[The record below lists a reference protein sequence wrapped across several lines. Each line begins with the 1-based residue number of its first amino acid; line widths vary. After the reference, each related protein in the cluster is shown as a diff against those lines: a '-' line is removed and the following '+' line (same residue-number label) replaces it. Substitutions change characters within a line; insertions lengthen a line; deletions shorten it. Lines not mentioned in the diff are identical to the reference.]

1 MLNIQ
6 VKTLKQFG
14 CVKIYREKASGADSE
29 RLQLEKLI
37 ASLGEDDIVVVI
49 RMDRFARSN
58 FDLFSI
64 VKDITNKTVWF
75 R

>member
-1 MLNIQ
+1 M
-6 VKTLKQFG
+6 
-14 CVKIYREKASGADSE
+14 YREKASGADSE